1 MQEGRREIKHD
12 IITYTDIDIDIDI
25 DIDTDIDVGVDI
37 RKSLYQVAGGEAG
50 NK

>member
-12 IITYTDIDIDIDI
+12 IITYTDIDIDI